1 MIYNLVVDIGNTH
14 ARIVVFDSEGAI
26 ASKIQIYSE
35 EQGIYDQIL
44 KLNKADCNLMLSS
57 VIPISDSF
65 VDKLKKMTKH
75 FVLLDTTTRLP
86 FINKY
91 ETPETLGSD
100 RIAALSGASHLYK
113 GEDVLVIDAGTC
125 ITIDLLSKEGIYLG
139 GAIIPGLNMQY
150 KAMYEFTGKLPEVLH
165 NADDP
170 DYNEVFNQQIG
181 RSTNKSM
188 KMGVGF
194 VQCIALDSIIDRYK
208 ANMPEINIIITG
220 GDAIFFE
227 RRLKNKIFANLDLT
241 LVGLSLILDC
251 N

>member
-1 MIYNLVVDIGNTH
+1 MSCNMVVDIGNTYT
-14 ARIVVFDSEGAI
+14 RIVVFDSKRAI
-26 ASKIQIYSE
+26 LSRKKTFSN
-35 EQGIYDQIL
+35 EQEIYDQIL
-44 KLNKADCNLMLSS
+44 KLNKVECNLMLSS
-57 VIPISDSF
+57 VITLTESF
-65 VDKLKKMTKH
+65 IGKLKDKTKH
-75 FVLLDTTTRLP
+75 FVLLDKTTRLP

-100 RIAALSGASHLYK
+100 RIASLSGAGHLFK
-113 GEDVLVIDAGTC
+113 REDVLVIDAGTC
-125 ITIDLLSKEGIYLG
+125 ITIDLLNKEGIYLG

-170 DYNEVFNQQIG
+170 DYNEVFNHQLG

-194 VQCIALDSIIDRYK
+194 VLCAALDSIIDRHK